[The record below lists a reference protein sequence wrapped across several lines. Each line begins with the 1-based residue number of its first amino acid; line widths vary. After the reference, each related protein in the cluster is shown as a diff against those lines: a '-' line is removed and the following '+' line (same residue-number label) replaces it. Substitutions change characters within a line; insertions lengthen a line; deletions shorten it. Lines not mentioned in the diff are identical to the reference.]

1 MSIVK
6 PIVLM
11 HVAICSSLMI
21 MLSNSFIMVFLST
34 GSFTYKTINLFKI
47 GSGIV
52 HLCGQ
57 LFLYCHLF
65 DNMNL
70 KTNMDLKL
78 KKLLLFTM
86 QINDANH
93 VRMKVSTKKIVNLQ
107 LFASVLMT
115 SYNIVSVMV
124 KTMNK

>member
-70 KTNMDLKL
+70 K
-78 KKLLLFTM
+78 
-86 QINDANH
+86 INDANH